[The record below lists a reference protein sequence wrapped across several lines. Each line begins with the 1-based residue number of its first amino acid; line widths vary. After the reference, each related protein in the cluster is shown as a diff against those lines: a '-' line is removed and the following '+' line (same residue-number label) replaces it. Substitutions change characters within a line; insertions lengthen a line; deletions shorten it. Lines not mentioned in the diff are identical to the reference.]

1 MIIIYFRNI
10 MPLYYQI
17 HRGLELSEIENK
29 FIKNRAFFF
38 SKKNSMWYNIE
49 KQISEDYGGYIIY
62 EISIPNNLF
71 TLSFN
76 PRTKNKIVKIT
87 TQNINEYKKL
97 KKTYRGHDNFIKEMN
112 KRNIIGIDATSEF
125 IHKHKTLPPPEGYL
139 WKKPK
144 SIKIKRIKIVKLKS
158 AF

>member
-1 MIIIYFRNI
+1 

-87 TQNINEYKKL
+87 KENIDEYKKL
-97 KKTYRGHDNFIKEMN
+97 KKTYKGRNNFIEEMN
-112 KRNIIGIDATSEF
+112 KRNIIGIDATSE
-125 IHKHKTLPPPEGYL
+125 IINKHWSLPAPEGYI
-139 WKKPK
+139 WQKPK
-144 SIKIKRIKIVKLKS
+144 SIKIKKYKIVKLK
-158 AF
+158 